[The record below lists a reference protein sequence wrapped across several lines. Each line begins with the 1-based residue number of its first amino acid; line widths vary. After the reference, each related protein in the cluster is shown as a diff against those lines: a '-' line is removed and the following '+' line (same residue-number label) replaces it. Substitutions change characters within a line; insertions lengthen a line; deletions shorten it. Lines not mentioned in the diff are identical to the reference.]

1 MSLHIFSD
9 KNVTDDKSTENC
21 DFLFSPLEVTGRL
34 PVLRLSQKE
43 NVPPKSTAKAVK
55 VTFQTPLR
63 DPQTHRILSPSMSSK
78 LEVFLALG
86 DTPGLENSHQVWTQK
101 ENQQFTQE
109 TETRTTNGILQK
121 PAVEGANLPPGF
133 VRPASEDRLPSGPAC
148 AGLGPSSFPQ
158 MPESV
163 ENQVASS
170 GQVSSSPEQAWEEHV
185 HSHSSEESV
194 ASTPKILEH
203 PPGMASQDTDRAE
216 DPCSLPGENP
226 DAVPAS
232 RVGAAPAP
240 GTPPGGAHAGEPH
253 TDLPGEGPGG
263 PEATAPAGPVE
274 AGGAPAPSAQSEE
287 GRGQEASSLRSG
299 PVRLEFDFPD
309 DATSKK
315 PPPLRKRGTAP
326 GLKPPSRRPEMRQ
339 EKATMAAG
347 EGPDPPPRGSGSLDG
362 DKLDDPD
369 FNPCGGDREAWPP
382 EHPQSRP
389 AGPAAAE
396 DSSPSQQVLSASA
409 DDTPGVQSPAGTT
422 GAASEEGSS
431 GSSGAPAPTSSP
443 STESVTAPADPAPPA
458 PQGLEPALDLTGEHF
473 RDPTE
478 GVPRGPGHIVL
489 TVGGAAQP
497 FSAGPHLLPLHGQH
511 PRASCTASRLHTVLA
526 ACHGPPPTS
535 HICPLLGT
543 GAEVDYLE
551 QFGASSA
558 MICLGLSQA
567 LRAVVS
573 GMPLN
578 LLPLPQQFK
587 ESALRKQS
595 LYLKFDP
602 LLQDSPRRPVPA
614 APETSSA
621 RGVDTPSSGS
631 PPEAKLVELDFLGTP
646 GVPALGPIPCD
657 LGPGG
662 PLLPVGPIV
671 DVLQYSQRDLDT
683 AVEATQKENE
693 ALRSQCAELH
703 TRILEMGKIM
713 DGFEGTVY
721 QAMEEAQKQKE
732 LARVEIQKVLKEKD
746 QLTADLHSMEKSF
759 SDLFKRFEKQ
769 KEVIEGYR
777 ANEESLK
784 QCVEGYIGRIEK
796 EGQRYQALKAHAE
809 EKLQL
814 ANEEIAQV
822 RSKAQAEAL
831 ALQAVLRKEQMRVH
845 SLEKVVEQKTK
856 ENDELTR
863 ICDDLI
869 SKMEK
874 I

>member
-478 GVPRGPGHIVL
+478 V
-489 TVGGAAQP
+489 
-497 FSAGPHLLPLHGQH
+497 
-511 PRASCTASRLHTVLA
+511 
-526 ACHGPPPTS
+526 
-535 HICPLLGT
+535 LGT

-551 QFGASSA
+551 QFGASS
-558 MICLGLSQA
+558 
-567 LRAVVS
+567 
-573 GMPLN
+573 
-578 LLPLPQQFK
+578 QFK

>member
-1 MSLHIFSD
+1 MSSLSTMRMSLHIFSD
-9 KNVTDDKSTENC
+9 ENVTDDKSTENC

-101 ENQQFTQE
+101 E
-109 TETRTTNGILQK
+109 K
-121 PAVEGANLPPGF
+121 
-133 VRPASEDRLPSGPAC
+133 
-148 AGLGPSSFPQ
+148 
-158 MPESV
+158 
-163 ENQVASS
+163 
-170 GQVSSSPEQAWEEHV
+170 
-185 HSHSSEESV
+185 
-194 ASTPKILEH
+194 
-203 PPGMASQDTDRAE
+203 
-216 DPCSLPGENP
+216 
-226 DAVPAS
+226 
-232 RVGAAPAP
+232 
-240 GTPPGGAHAGEPH
+240 
-253 TDLPGEGPGG
+253 
-263 PEATAPAGPVE
+263 
-274 AGGAPAPSAQSEE
+274 
-287 GRGQEASSLRSG
+287 
-299 PVRLEFDFPD
+299 
-309 DATSKK
+309 
-315 PPPLRKRGTAP
+315 
-326 GLKPPSRRPEMRQ
+326 
-339 EKATMAAG
+339 
-347 EGPDPPPRGSGSLDG
+347 
-362 DKLDDPD
+362 
-369 FNPCGGDREAWPP
+369 
-382 EHPQSRP
+382 
-389 AGPAAAE
+389 
-396 DSSPSQQVLSASA
+396 QVLSASA

-478 GVPRGPGHIVL
+478 V
-489 TVGGAAQP
+489 
-497 FSAGPHLLPLHGQH
+497 
-511 PRASCTASRLHTVLA
+511 
-526 ACHGPPPTS
+526 
-535 HICPLLGT
+535 LGT

>member
-9 KNVTDDKSTENC
+9 ENVTDDKSTENY

-170 GQVSSSPEQAWEEHV
+170 GRVSSSPEQAWEEHV
-185 HSHSSEESV
+185 HSRSSEESV

-203 PPGMASQDTDRAE
+203 PPGMVSQDTDRAE

-226 DAVPAS
+226 DVVPAS
-232 RVGAAPAP
+232 CVGAAPAP
-240 GTPPGGAHAGEPH
+240 GTLPGGAHAGEPH
-253 TDLPGEGPGG
+253 TDLPDEGPVG
-263 PEATAPAGPVE
+263 PEATALVGRVE
-274 AGGAPAPSAQSEE
+274 AGGAPAPSSQSEE
-287 GRGQEASSLRSG
+287 GRVQEASSLRSR

-347 EGPDPPPRGSGSLDG
+347 EGPDPPPRRSGSLDG

-369 FNPCGGDREAWPP
+369 FNPCGGDGEAWPP

-389 AGPAAAE
+389 ARPAAAE

-422 GAASEEGSS
+422 GAASEEGSA

-443 STESVTAPADPAPPA
+443 STEPVTAPADPTPPA

-478 GVPRGPGHIVL
+478 V
-489 TVGGAAQP
+489 
-497 FSAGPHLLPLHGQH
+497 
-511 PRASCTASRLHTVLA
+511 
-526 ACHGPPPTS
+526 
-535 HICPLLGT
+535 LGT
-543 GAEVDYLE
+543 GVEVDYLE
-551 QFGASSA
+551 QFGASS
-558 MICLGLSQA
+558 
-567 LRAVVS
+567 
-573 GMPLN
+573 
-578 LLPLPQQFK
+578 FK

-614 APETSSA
+614 APETSRCASPLSA
-621 RGVDTPSSGS
+621 GDRRAGRAQGVDTPSSGS
-631 PPEAKLVELDFLGTP
+631 PPEAKLVELDFLGAP

-683 AVEATQKENE
+683 VVEATQKENE

-703 TRILEMGKIM
+703 ARILEMGKIM

-721 QAMEEAQKQKE
+721 QAMEEAQKRKE

-746 QLTADLHSMEKSF
+746 QLTADLHSLEKSF

-796 EGQRYQALKAHAE
+796 ESQRYQALKAHAE